1 MRNASHT
8 VLQEKALAL
17 SRGTE
22 ILIRGKGTQD
32 LFRHSLI
39 FLTLP
44 SLCITAELHIGG
56 SHYGCGRGIS
66 ICIRYLRIIEVPIC
80 HSVLRKMAEN
90 HVTDI
95 EGLLQIFPTAGLAVH
110 HGISVESPC
119 LASRPGGVVRIALNR
134 VLAPHATIR
143 IHIVHKMPC
152 GVVLAEMVGH
162 GRVGMILSNTVQRV
176 AGKHLRGD
184 SVMFLMTIVFIAV
197 AILSLIASRL
207 LMYHIKKYFDINYLE
222 YILWCTLE
230 IVTICGLYTGI
241 TMSIDLP
248 AGETILKVFGRS
260 LLYGTIA
267 LGVPYLI
274 SGMYFAIIDKN
285 NTIRLMSYENVVTDE
300 PVKPESQM
308 SKITL
313 FDNSGSLKLSLNP
326 DSLYYIESDDNY
338 IKVWYTDSKGELKQY
353 MLRCRLKTVEESF
366 KGVGLVRCNRK
377 YIVNI
382 NKVATLRKESEG
394 YILDLA
400 NEAIQP
406 LPVTKTY
413 TDNVLSYFTEVQPLL
428 DPIEE

>member
-1 MRNASHT
+1 MF
-8 VLQEKALAL
+8 LKDKIPGYLLGKYQLI
-17 SRGTE
+17 GT
-22 ILIRGKGTQD
+22 
-32 LFRHSLI
+32 
-39 FLTLP
+39 
-44 SLCITAELHIGG
+44 ITF
-56 SHYGCGRGIS
+56 
-66 ICIRYLRIIEVPIC
+66 
-80 HSVLRKMAEN
+80 SVLFAVVFLN
-90 HVTDI
+90 IYLPFSDTAWF
-95 EGLLQIFPTAGLAVH
+95 GL
-110 HGISVESPC
+110 
-119 LASRPGGVVRIALNR
+119 
-134 VLAPHATIR
+134 
-143 IHIVHKMPC
+143 
-152 GVVLAEMVGH
+152 
-162 GRVGMILSNTVQRV
+162 
-176 AGKHLRGD
+176 GD